1 MKVFMVNRIMA
12 AVLLSA
18 ALAPVAL
25 AIPKY
30 YEISGGSI
38 NGNISDP
45 GLVINTSLAPGLA
58 GTSFTLNDG
67 QSSSFNFFSIWTNET
82 TVNPD
87 DIVAMNIS
95 ATVNFS
101 DPLTGA
107 TVNGVTFG
115 GSIIFGLVQWGQIQW
130 NGPTTITLGDREFS
144 LALSD
149 EIFNPGLFGL
159 GDGPGCGAIVT
170 ATVTQIFSSAHTSG
184 VSVPDQGN
192 TAMLL
197 GAAVVGLAAFAR
209 KRGLT

>member
-1 MKVFMVNRIMA
+1 MRVFMVNRLVA
-12 AVLLSA
+12 AALLSA
-18 ALAPVAL
+18 VLAPVAL
-25 AIPKY
+25 AVPKY

-38 NGNISDP
+38 TGNVSDP
-45 GLVINTSLAPGLA
+45 GLVVNTSLAPGLP

-67 QSSSFNFFSIWTNET
+67 QSNTFNFFNIWTNET
-82 TVNPD
+82 TVNAD
-87 DIVAMNIS
+87 DLVAMNIS
-95 ATVNFS
+95 ATLNFA
-101 DPLTGA
+101 DPATGA

-130 NGPTTITLGDREFS
+130 NGPTTITLGDRQFS

-159 GDGPGCGAIVT
+159 GNGPGCGAMVK
-170 ATVTQIFSSAHTSG
+170 AKVTQIFSNTPNG

-197 GAAVVGLAAFAR
+197 GAAVIGCAVFAR
-209 KRGLT
+209 KRGLS